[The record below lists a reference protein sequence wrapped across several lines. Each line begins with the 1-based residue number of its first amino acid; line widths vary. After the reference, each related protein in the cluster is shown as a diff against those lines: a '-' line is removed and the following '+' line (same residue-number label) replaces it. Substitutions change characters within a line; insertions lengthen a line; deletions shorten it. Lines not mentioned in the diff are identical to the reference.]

1 MGKVL
6 VVEDEIENLES
17 ISKILAKEGH
27 EIHQARNGKQALEIL
42 RKENI
47 DIMLTDLVMEGLD
60 GAELLTLCK
69 RLYPEIEVILM
80 TAYGTIEIAV
90 DIMKQGG
97 YDFITKPIK
106 RVMLLKTIRQ
116 AAQKQELSK
125 ENRIL
130 KEELNRIKAER
141 KLVGSSPAI
150 LALVD
155 TIKQV
160 AVSTS
165 TVLIDGESGTGKE
178 LVADAIHRFSH
189 RRDKVFI
196 KMSCAALPETLLE
209 TELFGYEKG
218 AFTGADSRKDGRFS
232 LADKGTL
239 LLDEVAEMS
248 LKVQT
253 KFLRVLQ
260 EGEFERVGGVDTLKV
275 DVRIIAATNKN
286 LRELAARG
294 EFREDLYYRLNVINL
309 KVPPL
314 KDHKEDIPLLVNHF
328 MEKYGKRNN
337 KVLRSIT
344 NDALNLLARYS
355 WPGNIR
361 ELENVIER
369 ATVMARSDVIDVSD
383 LPTTVSE
390 DDTQNVY
397 RIPYGTPLKDIE
409 QLVICDTLKF
419 SKGDKNLT
427 AKILGVA
434 PRTIYRKLDEYES
447 T

>member
-42 RKENI
+42 RKENV

-90 DIMKQGG
+90 DVMKQGG

-130 KEELNRIKAER
+130 KEELNRIRAER

-189 RRDKVFI
+189 RRDKPFI

-218 AFTGADSRKDGRFS
+218 AFTGADNRKDGRFS

-260 EGEFERVGGVDTLKV
+260 EGEFERVGGIDTLKV

-286 LRELAARG
+286 LHELSARG

-337 KVLRSIT
+337 KVLRGMSS
-344 NDALNLLARYS
+344 DALNLLSRYS

-369 ATVMARSDVIDVSD
+369 ATVMARSDIIDVSD
-383 LPTTVSE
+383 LPTTISE
-390 DDTQNVY
+390 DDTQNIY

-409 QLVICDTLKF
+409 QMVICDTLKF